1 MKDVIVINRDEASKA
16 CAEAIHEF
24 FQNVKAPEDDMFHA
38 MKMMELTVFSAMV
51 VSKLFEDQKL
61 KWEKDHE

>member
-1 MKDVIVINRDEASKA
+1 
-16 CAEAIHEF
+16 
-24 FQNVKAPEDDMFHA
+24 MFHA